1 MLETNRPRR
10 PSKRAIIKRRRMVT
24 VLVLTILAGIF
35 GYLTI
40 KFLRNDNVL
49 YLENMNK
56 GSYSINKLKKKQ
68 EDYEKNLNINV
79 IDFKWTGEFESGN
92 KPKYLVYHHTASSE
106 ITPESINKTHVD
118 NGWGGIGYHYY
129 IRKDGL
135 IYKGRP
141 EEAVGAHAIGRNRD
155 SIGICLEGNFE
166 KTKPTEQQLNS
177 IVKLSTDMII
187 KYNIGS
193 SIGHKDV
200 YETLC
205 PGGKFP
211 MDDIKSRIAD
221 ELIKEM
227 N

>member
-1 MLETNRPRR
+1 MLETNRQRR
-10 PSKRAIIKRRRMVT
+10 PSKRVIMKRRRIVT
-24 VLVLTILAGIF
+24 ILGLTILALIF

-40 KFLRNDNVL
+40 RFLRNENVL
-49 YLENMNK
+49 YLENMNR
-56 GSYSINKLKKKQ
+56 GTYSFNKLKKIQ
-68 EDYEKNLNINV
+68 EDYESNLNIKE

-92 KPKYLVYHHTASSE
+92 NPKYLVYHHTASSE
-106 ITPESINKTHVD
+106 DTPEGINKTHID

-129 IRKDGL
+129 IRKDGS

-141 EEAVGAHAIGRNRD
+141 EGAVGAHAIGRNRD

-166 KTKPTEQQLNS
+166 KTKPTEEQLNS
-177 IVKLSTDMII
+177 IVKLSVDMII

-205 PGGKFP
+205 PGKKFP
-211 MDDIKSRIAD
+211 MDDIKNRVAD
-221 ELIKEM
+221 ELLKEI